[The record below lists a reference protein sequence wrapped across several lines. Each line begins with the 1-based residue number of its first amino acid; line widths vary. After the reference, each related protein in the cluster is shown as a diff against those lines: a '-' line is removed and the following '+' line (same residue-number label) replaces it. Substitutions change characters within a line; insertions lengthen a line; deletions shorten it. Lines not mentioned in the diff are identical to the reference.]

1 MASLTGGIIGHQ
13 EGVGELRMLVE
24 KELTGLT
31 AAHCSA
37 AGLSLSSSSRV
48 FLLESAKLLSV
59 SSRSRSVQNSKL
71 ACKVQLQICYFSL
84 GMAPLI
90 TRLVMERPFVAV
102 PLFIDLKR
110 QLLLTGKYFTRIPI
124 STFSLFFFSL
134 SFFTFPSLIC
144 PSLRQPFIYF
154 FVDLVASLC
163 LLFSLFPFFV
173 SLVCV
178 YVCVSAHYIF
188 IHWP

>member
-1 MASLTGGIIGHQ
+1 MRGT
-13 EGVGELRMLVE
+13 EGSPLP
-24 KELTGLT
+24 
-31 AAHCSA
+31 AAADAA
-37 AGLSLSSSSRV
+37 AGLSSSSSFCPFSFQCRQ
-48 FLLESAKLLSV
+48 KLLSV
-59 SSRSRSVQNSKL
+59 SSNNNSISRSIVKASQL
-71 ACKVQLQICYFSL
+71 ASSPVCKVRLQICYFSL
-84 GMAPLI
+84 GIAPLI

-124 STFSLFFFSL
+124 STFFLFYSL
-134 SFFTFPSLIC
+134 SFLFTFPSLIC

-154 FVDLVASLC
+154 FVDLAATLC
-163 LLFSLFPFFV
+163 LLLFFFSLLPA